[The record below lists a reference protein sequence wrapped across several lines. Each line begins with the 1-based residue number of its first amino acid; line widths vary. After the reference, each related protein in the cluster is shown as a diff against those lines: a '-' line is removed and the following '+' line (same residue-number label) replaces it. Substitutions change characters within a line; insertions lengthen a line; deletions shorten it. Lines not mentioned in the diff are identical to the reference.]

1 MVKNMNKIYVALLVV
16 GAVFGAFVCGGKIA
30 DTKCQMRFA
39 QTSKTQIEQS
49 LYNNRILDD
58 KVYKT
63 GVADIRRILQ
73 SEYSIAE

>member
-1 MVKNMNKIYVALLVV
+1 MVKNMNKIYVALLFIGVV
-16 GAVFGAFVCGGKIA
+16 LGAFVCGGKIA
-30 DTKCQMRFA
+30 NAKCQMRIA
-39 QTSKTQIEQS
+39 QTSKTQVEQS
-49 LYNNRILDD
+49 LYNNRILND

>member
-1 MVKNMNKIYVALLVV
+1 MNKIYVALLFIGVV
-16 GAVFGAFVCGGKIA
+16 LGAFVCGGKIA
-30 DTKCQMRFA
+30 NAKCQMRIA
-39 QTSKTQIEQS
+39 QTSKTQVEQS
-49 LYNNRILDD
+49 LYNNRILND